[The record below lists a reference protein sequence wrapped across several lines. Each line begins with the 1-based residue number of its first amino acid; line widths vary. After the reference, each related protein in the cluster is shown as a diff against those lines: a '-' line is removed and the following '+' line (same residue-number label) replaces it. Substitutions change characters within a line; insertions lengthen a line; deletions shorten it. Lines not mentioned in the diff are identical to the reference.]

1 MSRSAGGRRMRA
13 AAQCTSGDRPPPRRG
28 QRSDLV
34 LVGVHARP
42 GVATGQPGK
51 ALPALG
57 CNQALPMTA
66 LWGSPLPA
74 PSSFGLSFYT
84 LCCIVQS
91 IPIAALSLF
100 LSGALVLYALAHPSC
115 SKSVLYAVLLLVYL
129 HLLNSVP
136 ILGCILQK
144 WNLIYSHLIVVVQS
158 CVFIESFR
166 ACVLTCL
173 CIGHCLAVPER
184 VNLLRVKPEL

>member
-42 GVATGQPGK
+42 GIATGQPGK

-115 SKSVLYAVLLLVYL
+115 SKSVLYAVLLRVYL

-144 WNLIYSHLIVVVQS
+144 MEFNLFTFDCSCTELCFYRILSRMRPHLFVHRPLS
-158 CVFIESFR
+158 SRPR
-166 ACVLTCL
+166 A
-173 CIGHCLAVPER
+173 R
-184 VNLLRVKPEL
+184 